1 MKIKKAW
8 RQKKETGVVDANQK
22 YHDFTPK
29 NASGYLYYVR
39 LSTELGMLYKIG
51 FTTFGSVQER
61 LGYKGGRDDDLVDKV
76 LLFKRMTDAADWEAL
91 LHRVFRKK
99 RAFYSDS
106 EYLPLFR
113 NGQSELYY
121 EDVLGLDGDMEDVA
135 AGSTEAR
142 RQEAYNYISFQHD
155 KKMGRTPVRQPIKAL
170 TEEQQAIWN
179 LLEQIRGGSQGILDW
194 VGRIFSG
201 FALTKG
207 RGRTRKTLSPEEEK
221 AREFIVALRGS
232 SWADRHS
239 EPTPRDPAAESL
251 DVQLDILAAVGSS
264 KEWTI
269 KNARDVRLQ
278 VMLKNRIETAILAFR
293 CGDLNKF
300 EDLVDIPGVIDAIFD
315 AQLSYGFRSDY
326 LGILHNC
333 GMTTLM
339 ETQET
344 MSVASLREV
353 MVRPLHDTY
362 RPLLRY
368 FVRTKKILGTSLA
381 MPDEP
386 LYAFDS
392 QFSENGEHPYS
403 DYFSPGTL
411 IRKLGTNW
419 TLEKPLKLTFHD
431 DAIQF
436 FIGVKIPE
444 IGFAG
449 SLAVDVMFTKNYKK
463 IAVRFPN
470 LDSLLLESARCR
482 YPLESVTQD
491 GLVINT
497 SQQDLEQWFFEQTGE
512 KFPF

>member
-1 MKIKKAW
+1 MAT
-8 RQKKETGVVDANQK
+8 KKETGVVDANQK

-51 FTTFGSVQER
+51 FTTLGSVQER
-61 LGYKGGRDDDLVDKV
+61 LGYRGGRDDDLVDKV
-76 LLFKRMTDAADWEAL
+76 LLFKHMTDAADWEAL

-99 RAFYSDS
+99 RAFYDDS

-121 EDVLGLDGDMEDVA
+121 EDVLGLDDDMEDVA

-142 RQEAYNYISFQHD
+142 RQEAYYYISFQHD
-155 KKMGRTPVRQPIKAL
+155 KRLGRTPVRHPIKAP

-179 LLEQIRGGSQGILDW
+179 LLEQIRGFSQGILGW
-194 VGRIFSG
+194 IGRIFSG
-201 FALTKG
+201 FALTKV
-207 RGRTRKTLSPEEEK
+207 RGRTWKQLSPEEEK
-221 AREFIVALRGS
+221 AREFIAMLRKVGS
-232 SWADRHS
+232 GGTGMRS
-239 EPTPRDPAAESL
+239 ESTPRDPSVGNTAVWTGLSAIRNL
-251 DVQLDILAAVGSS
+251 DKQ
-264 KEWTI
+264 TI
-269 KNARDVRLQ
+269 KIMRDLRLESI
-278 VMLKNRIETAILAFR
+278 LKNMTEKAILAFR
-293 CGDLNKF
+293 SGNLHEF

-315 AQLSYGFRSDY
+315 AQLSYRFRSDY
-326 LGILHNC
+326 LGILNNC

-339 ETQET
+339 EAQEA
-344 MSVASLREV
+344 MSAASLREV

-368 FVRTKKILGTSLA
+368 FVRTKKILGTSLT

-392 QFSENGEHPYS
+392 RFSENGEHPYS
-403 DYFSPGTL
+403 DYFSPGAL
-411 IRKLGTNW
+411 IKKLGTDW

-436 FIGVKIPE
+436 LIGVKIPE
-444 IGFAG
+444 IGFTG
-449 SLAVDVMFTKNYKK
+449 SLAVDVMRTKNHKK
-463 IAVRFPN
+463 IVARFPN
-470 LDSLLLESARCR
+470 LNSLLLESARCR
-482 YPLESVTQD
+482 YPLEFVTQD
-491 GLVINT
+491 DLVIQT
-497 SQQDLEQWFFEQTGE
+497 SEQDLDQWFFGKYGE